1 MYEIKKHKRT
11 CSYRLIKNRK
21 HFSKL
26 LRVYF
31 AAKNRCLNKKVYG
44 FKRYG
49 GRGIKF
55 EFDNFVNFYKWAMSS
70 GYKPG
75 LSIDRINNDGNYN
88 YKNCRWATRTQQI
101 NNRGNTVRY
110 LGKTI
115 KELSNDYKISENTLR
130 IRLAKNI
137 SKNRI
142 LYSGRL
148 SSSYVPKKYFG
159 MTMNQLVAKSGI
171 KRTTLVM
178 RIKNNPDI
186 KYKNLIKPSEYSIRY
201 KKIREQLRKEGY

>member
-1 MYEIKKHKRT
+1 MDEIKKHKRT
-11 CSYRLIKNRK
+11 CSYRPIKNRK
-21 HFSKL
+21 YFSKL

-44 FKRYG
+44 FKNYG

-55 EFDNFVNFYKWAMSS
+55 EFDNFVNFYRWAMFS
-70 GYKPG
+70 GYRPG

-101 NNRGNTVRY
+101 NNRRNTIRY
-110 LGKTI
+110 MGKTI
-115 KELSNDYKISENTLR
+115 GELHNNYGISKNTLR
-130 IRLAKNI
+130 IRLTKNL
-137 SKNRI
+137 SKNRV
-142 LYSGRL
+142 LHLGRL
-148 SSSYVPKKYFG
+148 SSSYVPHKYFG
-159 MTMNQLVAKSGI
+159 MTMNQLVARSGI

-178 RIKNNPDI
+178 RLKSNPSI
-186 KYKNLIKPSEYSIRY
+186 KYKDLIKPSDYSIRY